1 MLQPGSS
8 VEVRDDGG
16 AAMAEFQAL
25 GGVGVT
31 RDGSEVGVGGP
42 RQRRLLALLLIHRNA
57 VVSADRLVDAVFAGD
72 PTPAAGT
79 TLRSYVARMR
89 RVMGEDGAGVALV
102 TQAPGYLLR
111 VPDEAFDVACFEA
124 GLAEGRSLLS
134 RDDPAGAATVLR
146 AALTLWRG
154 DAYAEFDDEDWARP
168 EAQRLAELRLV
179 AHELCFEAEL
189 ADGRAAQIVAE
200 LEAMAGQHPL
210 REAFV
215 AQLML
220 ARYRSGRQADALRA
234 YRAHR
239 EVLVDELGL
248 DPTPTLQELE
258 ERILAHDPDL
268 LAGEPGG
275 GVLRGYRLGDRLG
288 TGQDGTVHAAHLP
301 GVDRDLV
308 IRLVRPELADA
319 PDFVRSFEATA
330 QRLASLRHPAIV
342 PIHDYWR
349 EPGSA
354 YLVMRRMHGGS
365 LADRLER
372 ADRRVLTEAEVSVIV
387 QRIGAALVTAAEAG
401 VVHGRISPRSV
412 LFDEAGEAWLTDFDL
427 GTPAADQSPDR
438 DVAALADLVGACL
451 PDPPP
456 AVAAALDGGRS
467 ATARPPIAEY
477 VPLLVAAL
485 RGGRVAGAAPAPNPY
500 KGLRAFDEA
509 DAADFFGR
517 DALVDELID
526 RLGHDDARGRLVLVV
541 GGSGTGKSSVVRAG
555 LLPRVRRGEVPGSG
569 QWFVTT
575 MLPGAA
581 PFKELAAA
589 LRRVAVTEADGVA
602 DALAADHGIDTVIR
616 RLLPPG
622 GELLLV
628 VDQLEELFTS
638 APERDQRRF
647 LDGLVHAATAED
659 SRLRVVGTL
668 RADFYDRPLAVQ
680 PFGAMVNDA
689 TVTIPAMSAAELET
703 AIVEP
708 ANRADRHVDGA
719 LVAELVAAALDEP
732 AGLPALQFTLFELAE
747 RTGGDLTLTEYREIG
762 GLSGAIASRAES
774 LYRALEDD
782 DRSAVRRLFGQLVVV
797 HADGEPTRRRAL
809 RVDLAAGDTDVDTLI
824 ERWADARLLS
834 LDRHRQSRLPTVEP
848 AHEALLRE
856 WPRLRRWI
864 DEDRGALLLL
874 GHLRDAAAS
883 WVELDHDPGALYRG
897 TRLQVALDTL
907 GATALGPQERAFLDD
922 SRAAHEAEEHEAA
935 ARVERQARTNRRL
948 RRQLVV
954 TGVALVIALVGGF
967 VAIDQRSDAVQ
978 ERRLAFARELAA
990 ASDASIDEDP
1000 ERALLLALEAVETSR
1015 DGDGALPEAIG
1026 ALHLAISRSR
1036 VVLSVPDVGG
1046 NLDWSPDGS
1055 VFVTEGPEDSGLV
1068 DIRDATTGESVRS
1081 WVGHEID
1088 INEVAFDA
1096 TGEVVATGGDDGYLR
1111 LWDTAT
1117 GEELGAYSPD
1127 PGGSVWGPS
1136 FSPDGALVAAGWI
1149 HPEGMRMRVIDRSSG
1164 EVLSELERRTVMGT
1178 DFSPDSTRV
1187 AVASIE
1193 EPGVVVVDARSGAEV
1208 LHLGADLEPAG
1219 DARFSPD
1226 GRWLASGHIN
1236 GAVRIWDA
1244 TTGEQRFL
1252 VAGHTSDASALD
1264 WSPDSSRL
1272 ATAGGGDGTARVHEI
1287 TEGGVRELVAVS
1299 AQDTAN
1305 GMAAVA
1311 FSPDGEGIMTS
1322 DWAIVSTKV
1331 WDVSERA
1338 GAEWANL
1345 PSAATRLGDG
1355 AFLPDG
1361 RTLVGIDPDGGVA
1374 RWDVE
1379 TGERAAGLDLVVPE
1393 YALWEGATSLAPS
1406 PDGKLVASITE
1417 RGLSLHDLATGREV
1431 APLPTV
1437 EGFVTD
1443 LEWTRDGTHLAYSQF
1458 RDEDGRGMVTVV
1470 DRAGD
1475 QLAELVE
1482 EDDFTIRRVTFTA
1495 DGSRLVAARSTW
1507 RQAPGIVGL
1516 RVWDWRGGTPVL
1528 DIEELALDV
1537 TAAPTGDRI
1546 AFAKE
1551 LTGEAEIWDLGSGRR
1566 LRTMRGGGGAYG
1578 ITWSADGERIA
1589 LAGADGT
1596 VRVFDADEGRLELIL
1611 RGHER
1616 AVGSAAF
1623 SPDGT
1628 RLASLDEGGMV
1639 RVWALGLDELIG
1651 IARSRLTRTL
1661 DDEECRQYLRDE
1673 RCGQG

>member
-1 MLQPGSS
+1 
-8 VEVRDDGG
+8 VELR
-16 AAMAEFQAL
+16 AL
-25 GGVGVT
+25 GAVGIT
-31 RDGSEVGVGGP
+31 RDGGEVGVGGP

-57 VVSADRLVDAVFAGD
+57 VVSVDRLADAVFAGD
-72 PTPAAGT
+72 PTPAAAT

-89 RVMGEDGAGVALV
+89 RVLGEDGGAVALV

-111 VPDEAFDVACFEA
+111 LPDDAFDVARFEA

-134 RDDPAGAATVLR
+134 RGDPAGAVTALR
-146 AALTLWRG
+146 DALALWRG

-168 EAQRLAELRLV
+168 EAQRLAELHLV
-179 AHELCFEAEL
+179 AHELCLDAEL
-189 ADGRAAQIVAE
+189 ASGRAAAVVAE
-200 LEAMAGQHPL
+200 LEQMVGEHPL

-220 ARYRSGRQADALRA
+220 ALYRSGRQADALRA
-234 YRAHR
+234 LRAHR
-239 EVLVDELGL
+239 EVLLEELGL
-248 DPTPTLQELE
+248 DPTPSLQELE
-258 ERILAHDPDL
+258 ARILAHDPDL
-268 LAGEPGG
+268 LLGDPGG
-275 GVLRGYRLGDRLG
+275 AALRGYRLGNRLG

-308 IRLVRPELADA
+308 IRTIRPDLADA

-330 QRLASLRHPAIV
+330 HRIASIRHPAIV

-349 EPGSA
+349 EPGAA
-354 YLVMRRMHGGS
+354 YVVLRRMHGGS

-372 ADRRVLTEAEVSVIV
+372 ADRQPLTAAEVATVV
-387 QRIGAALVTAAEAG
+387 EQIGAALVVAAEAG

-412 LFDEAGEAWLTDFDL
+412 LFDEAGHACLSDFDL
-427 GTPAADQSPDR
+427 DAAGAAGADR
-438 DVAALADLVGACL
+438 APGCDVAGLADLVGACL
-451 PDPPP
+451 ADPRSE
-456 AVAAALDGGRS
+456 VADALERGRS
-467 ATARPPIAEY
+467 ADARPPMSEY
-477 VPLLVAAL
+477 APLLVAAL
-485 RGGRVAGAAPAPNPY
+485 SGGSAGGSAPVPNPY

-509 DAADFFGR
+509 DADDFFGR
-517 DALVDELID
+517 SALVEELIG
-526 RLGHDDARGRLVLVV
+526 RLARDDARGRLVLVV

-555 LLPRVRRGEVPGSG
+555 LLPRVRRGDVPGSA
-569 QWFVTT
+569 QWFVTA

-589 LRRVAVTEADGVA
+589 LRKVAVTEIDGVA
-602 DALAADHGIDTVIR
+602 DALAAEHGIDTVIR
-616 RLLPPG
+616 RLLPPAG
-622 GELLLV
+622 QLLLV

-647 LDGLVHAATAED
+647 LDRLVDAVTAHD
-659 SRLRVVGTL
+659 SRLRVVCTL
-668 RADFYDRPLAVQ
+668 RADFYDRPLAVTG
-680 PFGAMVNDA
+680 FGAMVSDA
-689 TVTIPAMSAAELET
+689 TVTIPAMSAAELEA

-708 ANRADRHVDGA
+708 AGRAGRTVDGA

-747 RTGGDLTLTEYREIG
+747 RTGGDLTLAAYRDLG
-762 GLSGAIASRAES
+762 GLSGAIATRAEA
-774 LYRALEDD
+774 LYRALDD
-782 DRSAVRRLFGQLVVV
+782 DERGAVRRLFGQLVVV
-797 HADGEPTRRRAL
+797 HPDGEPTRRRATRMEL
-809 RVDLAAGDTDVDTLI
+809 TADDADLDDVID
-824 ERWADARLLS
+824 RWADARLLS
-834 LDRHRQSRLPTVEP
+834 LDRHRQSRMPTVEP

-864 DEDRGALLLL
+864 DEDREALLVL
-874 GHLRDAAAS
+874 GHLREAAAR
-883 WVELDHDPGALYRG
+883 WAEVERDPGALYRG

-1117 GEELGAYSPD
+1117 SEELGAYSPD

-1311 FSPDGEGIMTS
+1311 FSPDGERIMTS

-1566 LRTMRGGGGAYG
+1566 VRTMRGGGGAYG

-1596 VRVFDADEGRLELIL
+1596 VRVFDAGEGRLELIL
-1611 RGHER
+1611 RGHGR

-1639 RVWALGLDELIG
+1639 RVWALDLDELIS

-1673 RCGQG
+1673 RCGEG

>member
-1 MLQPGSS
+1 M
-8 VEVRDDGG
+8 VE
-16 AAMAEFQAL
+16 FHAL
-25 GGVGVT
+25 GGVTVT
-31 RDGSEVGVGGP
+31 RDGAEVNVGGP
-42 RQRRLLALLLIHRNA
+42 RQRRLLAMLLIHGNT
-57 VVSADRLVDAVFAGD
+57 VVSVDRLADAVFAGD

-79 TLRSYVARMR
+79 TLRSYVARIR
-89 RVMGEDGAGVALV
+89 RVIEVDGDAAAVL

-111 VPDEAFDVACFEA
+111 VPTGAFDVARFEA

-134 RDDPAGAATVLR
+134 RDDPASAAAALR
-146 AALTLWRG
+146 AALALWRG

-179 AHELCFEAEL
+179 ALELCFDAEL
-189 ADGRAAQIVAE
+189 AAGRAAQIVAE
-200 LEAMAGQHPL
+200 LEAIVGQHPL

-220 ARYRSGRQADALRA
+220 ALYRSGRQADALRA

-239 EVLVDELGL
+239 EVLVEELGL

-268 LAGEPGG
+268 LAGETGG
-275 GVLRGYRLGDRLG
+275 EVLRGYRLGDRLG
-288 TGQDGTVHAAHLP
+288 TGRDGTVHAAHLP

-308 IRLVRPELADA
+308 IRLIRPELADA

-330 QRLASLRHPAIV
+330 QRVSSLRHPAIV

-372 ADRRVLTEAEVSVIV
+372 ADRQPLTEADVTAVV
-387 QRIGAALVTAAEAG
+387 RRIGAALVAAAEAG
-401 VVHGRISPRSV
+401 VVHARISPRSV
-412 LFDEAGEAWLTDFDL
+412 LFDEAGEAWLGDFDL
-427 GTPAADQSPDR
+427 SGSAADQSPER

-451 PDPPP
+451 PDPRP
-456 AVAAALDGGRS
+456 AVVAAIERGQS
-467 ATARPPIAEY
+467 TIERPPMAEY

-485 RGGRVAGAAPAPNPY
+485 SGGRVDKAAPAPNPY

-517 DALVDELID
+517 GTLVDELID
-526 RLGHDDARGRLVLVV
+526 RLGHDDERGRLVLVV

-555 LLPRVRRGEVPGSG
+555 LLPRVRHGDVPGSE

-602 DALAADHGIDTVIR
+602 DALAAEHGIDTVVR
-616 RLLPPG
+616 HLLPVDG
-622 GELLLV
+622 QLLLV

-638 APERDQRRF
+638 APVRDQRRF
-647 LDGLVHAATAED
+647 LDGLVHAVTASD

-689 TVTIPAMSAAELET
+689 TVTIPAMSAAELEA

-708 ANRADRHVDGA
+708 AHRADRHVDGA

-747 RTGGDLTLTEYREIG
+747 RTGGDLSLTAYREIG

-774 LYRALEDD
+774 LYRELEDD
-782 DRSAVRRLFGQLVVV
+782 ERRAVRRLFGQLVVV
-797 HADGEPTRRRAL
+797 HADGEPTRRRAT
-809 RVDLAAGDTDVDTLI
+809 RVDLVAADPDVDPLI
-824 ERWADARLLS
+824 DRWADARLLS

-856 WPRLRRWI
+856 WPRLRSWI
-864 DEDRGALLLL
+864 DEDRGALLVL

-883 WVELDHDPGALYRG
+883 WVDVDHDPGALYRG

-907 GATALGPQERAFLDD
+907 GATALGPTERAFLDD
-922 SRAAHEAEEHEAA
+922 SRAAHEAEEQEAA
-935 ARVERQARTNRRL
+935 AQVEHQARTNRRL

-954 TGVALVIALVGGF
+954 TGAALVIALVGGF
-967 VAIDQRSDAVQ
+967 VAIDQRSDAMH
-978 ERRLAFARELAA
+978 ERRLAVARELAA

-1000 ERALLLALEAVETSR
+1000 ERAMLLALEAVEASR
-1015 DGDGALPEAIG
+1015 DGDGALPDAIG

-1036 VVLSVPDVGG
+1036 ILLSVPDVGG
-1046 NLDWSPDGS
+1046 SLDWSPDGS
-1055 VFVTEGPEDSGLV
+1055 VFVTEGPEDTGVV

-1096 TGEVVATGGDDGYLR
+1096 TGEVIATGGDDGYLR

-1117 GEELGAYSPD
+1117 GEELGAYAPD

-1136 FSPDGALVAAGWI
+1136 FSPDGAVVAAGWI
-1149 HPEGMRMRVIDRSSG
+1149 HPEGMRVRVIDRSSG
-1164 EVLSELERRTVMGT
+1164 EVVSELERSSVMGT
-1178 DFSPDSTRV
+1178 DFAPDSTRL

-1193 EPGVVVVDARSGAEV
+1193 EPGVVVVDARSGDEV
-1208 LHLGADLEPAG
+1208 LRLGADLEPVR

-1226 GRWLASGHIN
+1226 GRWIASGHPD
-1236 GAVRIWDA
+1236 GLVRIWDA
-1244 TTGEQRFL
+1244 TTGEQRFV
-1252 VAGHTSDASALD
+1252 VAGHMSEANALD

-1272 ATAGGGDGTARVHEI
+1272 ATGGNDGTARVHEI
-1287 TEGGVRELVAVS
+1287 VEGGVRELVAVS
-1299 AQDTAN
+1299 GQDTAN
-1305 GMAAVA
+1305 GLAAVA
-1311 FSPDGEGIMTS
+1311 FSPDGEQLMTG
-1322 DWAIVSTKV
+1322 DWAIASTKV

-1338 GAEWANL
+1338 GAELVNL
-1345 PSAATRLGDG
+1345 PSEVVRLGRD

-1361 RTLVGIDPDGGVA
+1361 RTVVLVDPEGGVA
-1374 RWDVE
+1374 RWDVDA
-1379 TGERAAGLDLVVPE
+1379 GERGPRLDLSEPDGEVH
-1393 YALWEGATSLAPS
+1393 SLAPS
-1406 PDGKLVASITE
+1406 PDGELVAAHTE
-1417 RGLSLHDLATGREV
+1417 SGLSLHDLRTGREL
-1431 APLPTV
+1431 ASLPTV
-1437 EGFVTD
+1437 EGWVTD
-1443 LEWTRDGTHLAYSQF
+1443 LEWTRDGTHLAYSQW

-1482 EDDFTIRRVTFTA
+1482 EDDFFVRRVTFTA
-1495 DGSRLVAARSTW
+1495 DGSRLVAARGTF
-1507 RQAPGIVGL
+1507 RQAPGIVGVQ
-1516 RVWDWRGGTPVL
+1516 VWDWRGGRPVL

-1537 TAAPTGDRI
+1537 AAAPTGDRI

-1551 LTGEAEIWDLGSGRR
+1551 LTGEVEIWDLGSGRR
-1566 LRTMRGGGGAYG
+1566 VRTMRGAGTAYG
-1578 ITWSADGERIA
+1578 IAWSADGERIA

-1596 VRVFDADEGRLELIL
+1596 VRVFAADGGRLELML
-1611 RGHER
+1611 RGHDR
-1616 AVGSAAF
+1616 AVGSATF

-1639 RVWALGLDELIG
+1639 RVWALDLDELIG

-1661 DDEECRQYLRDE
+1661 DDDECRQYLRDE
-1673 RCGQG
+1673 RCGEG